1 MATTLKQ
8 PLEDQIEQALTSGES
23 RREIMARLRQTED
36 PQKLLFHLNN
46 ISNPGVR
53 GKYLYLNLLLALVLL
68 FVTSKKLLA
77 IVLFGA
83 FDLLLFMSL
92 VVPIINFYLL
102 REILR
107 FRRIGYQFLLVL
119 ATLSLLHPE
128 NHFFPEFPLHLVMV
142 AISGLLYLKMF
153 PKSELIK
160 TLER

>member
-1 MATTLKQ
+1 MTNWQAQ
-8 PLEDQIEQALTSGES
+8 SLEEKIEAALTSGES
-23 RREIMARLRQTED
+23 RQATLERLKQTED

-46 ISNPGVR
+46 ISNPAVR
-53 GKYLYLNLLLALVLL
+53 GKYLYLNLLLALILL

-83 FDLLLFMSL
+83 FDLLLFLSL

-107 FRRIGYQFLLVL
+107 FRRIGYQFLFVL

-128 NHFFPEFPLHLVMV
+128 NHFFPEFPLHL
-142 AISGLLYLKMF
+142 AIIGLSGLLYLKMF
-153 PKSELIK
+153 PKAELIK

>member
-1 MATTLKQ
+1 MVTSPKQ
-8 PLEDQIEQALTSGES
+8 PLEDQIEQALTNGES
-23 RREIMARLRQTED
+23 RLAIMARLRQTED

-53 GKYLYLNLLLALVLL
+53 GKYLYLNLLLALILL

-83 FDLLLFMSL
+83 FDLLLFLSL

-128 NHFFPEFPLHLVMV
+128 NHFLPEFPLHLAM
-142 AISGLLYLKMF
+142 AGLSGLLYLKMF
-153 PKSELIK
+153 PKKELIK
-160 TLER
+160 TLDK